1 MVFVFQNWAL
11 RYDADNPVQP
21 RYDLNAPDL
30 YIPTMAYI
38 TYVVLAGFVLGEHL
52 HVQCVSRCNAVI
64 MIILCRNS
72 PGMQQRFTP
81 EDLGKQSSTALAVL
95 LLEIAVY
102 SIVLYVTQIPSSLK
116 TLDLVAYAGYK
127 FVPMVSCIVVGILFN
142 GFGYWLA
149 LFYCNAA
156 LAFFMMRSLYMKLKS
171 SSASSAASADTSF
184 DAHGA
189 NVPPHAQFQ
198 PPPAAARQQHD
209 FNAGRT
215 RKLYF
220 TGFLVAVQLLVTWW
234 LTRHLIAPS
243 DRQLV
248 L

>member
-1 MVFVFQNWAL
+1 
-11 RYDADNPVQP
+11 
-21 RYDLNAPDL
+21 
-30 YIPTMAYI
+30 
-38 TYVVLAGFVLGEHL
+38 
-52 HVQCVSRCNAVI
+52 
-64 MIILCRNS
+64 
-72 PGMQQRFTP
+72 MQQRFTP

-102 SIVLYVTQIPSSLK
+102 SVVLYVTQIPSSLK

-156 LAFFMMRSLYMKLKS
+156 LAFFMMRTLYMKLKS
-171 SSASSAASADTSF
+171 PSASSDASADTSF

-189 NVPPHAQFQ
+189 NVHHPQYQ
-198 PPPAAARQQHD
+198 QPPAAARQQHD

-220 TGFLVAVQLLVTWW
+220 TGFLVLVQILVTWW

-243 DRQLV
+243 DRHLV